1 MIGCGGTWG
10 RHCSTSPLSHIR
22 VVKDCHLN
30 HVEAFP
36 NREVGGGE
44 AWTNKV
50 SPYLRDRIPRFHSYL
65 SSEQR
70 STGLSWRK
78 INVSLSLPPP
88 PTHCCCPHLPR
99 RHCNGSVIEAG
110 NMVSSLSLSYQPGGD
125 SHSRP
130 RRWLVV
136 QGFLLYMVAINS
148 RFFVCKMLVG
158 RGEKTRKK

>member
-10 RHCSTSPLSHIR
+10 RLCSTSPLSYFR

-78 INVSLSLPPP
+78 INVSLSPQHIAAVLISLVAIAK
-88 PTHCCCPHLPR
+88 T
-99 RHCNGSVIEAG
+99 NGSVIEAG

-136 QGFLLYMVAINS
+136 QGFLLYLVAINS